1 MDRLAPSG
9 DLLALIPAP
18 AVLLRGAAVTGAN
31 AAATSLLDG
40 SPEALLDVLH
50 PHDRNLLVA
59 AAGAVAGPDGEPLP
73 PVLVRTG
80 ESPPRRFFEVTLG
93 PHPGGGAVGVVHDV
107 TERERLDA
115 AIAELAT
122 GVYTTDADL
131 HVTWLP
137 RRISEAVGIS
147 PGRFLGTDVHDLVHP
162 DDLGHTRE
170 LIERAKLSPGVRY
183 ARPLRIRHP
192 DQPDV
197 WWPIIAHVVWLGE
210 DDAIGG
216 LLVRFDT
223 GLAADLHVH
232 ASEEAAQG
240 LVTLGDTSPLG
251 SLHLTLTGA
260 LQQRSTRVREI
271 LRPVSDEGDLRWLE
285 LLRPVDRA
293 AVAERLGAARMGAL
307 LPPVEVAFDGRGGTV
322 WTRLDVLPYHDAH
335 GQVAGMFV
343 NLLDVTA
350 EHQARDELTT
360 AREELWHLANH
371 DALTGLSNRYLFN
384 DRLAA
389 AVFGMAHHDGQ
400 GATGTRPAVLVCDLD
415 RFKEVNDAHGHRV
428 GDAVLIEAARRI
440 ESAVRGADLVCR
452 FGGDEF
458 LVLCERVADE
468 RELEVVARRVVERF
482 ALPFFVDHLTLDVGI
497 SVGGAMAEAGDAAD
511 PDALVLR
518 ADRAMYAAK
527 AAGRGRL
534 VIA

>member
-1 MDRLAPSG
+1 
-9 DLLALIPAP
+9 
-18 AVLLRGAAVTGAN
+18 
-31 AAATSLLDG
+31 
-40 SPEALLDVLH
+40 
-50 PHDRNLLVA
+50 
-59 AAGAVAGPDGEPLP
+59 
-73 PVLVRTG
+73 VLVRTTSG
-80 ESPPRRFFEVTLG
+80 PPRRFFEVTLG
-93 PHPGGGAVGVVHDV
+93 PHPHGGAIGVVHEV
-107 TERERLDA
+107 TDRERLDA
-115 AIAELAT
+115 AVGELAT
-122 GVYTTDADL
+122 GVYTTDGDMR
-131 HVTWLP
+131 VTWLP
-137 RRISEAVGIS
+137 RRIGDAIGIAPEAFVG
-147 PGRFLGTDVHDLVHP
+147 TNVYALVHP
-162 DDLGHTRE
+162 DDVGATRE
-170 LIERAKLSPGVRY
+170 LVERAKESPGVRF

-197 WWPIIAHVVWLGE
+197 WWPIIVHVVWLG
-210 DDAIGG
+210 DDAAVGG

-232 ASEEAAQG
+232 AAEEAAQG

-271 LRPVSDEGDLRWLE
+271 LRPISDEGDVRWLE
-285 LLRPVDRA
+285 LLRAVDRA
-293 AVAERLGAARMGAL
+293 AVAERLGAARMGAI
-307 LPPVEVAFDGRGGTV
+307 LPPVEVAFDGRGRTV

-343 NLLDVTA
+343 NLLDVTQ

-371 DALTGLSNRYLFN
+371 DALTGLCNRYLFN

-389 AVFGMAHHDGQ
+389 AVVGMAHHDGRSTV
-400 GATGTRPAVLVCDLD
+400 GHSTRPAVLVCDLD

-428 GDAVLIEAARRI
+428 GDAVLVESARRI
-440 ESAVRGADLVCR
+440 ESAVRGADLVSR

-468 RELEVVARRVVERF
+468 HELEVVAGRVVERF
-482 ALPFFVDHLTLDVGI
+482 SLPFLVDHLTLDVGI
-497 SVGGAMAEAGDAAD
+497 SVGGAMAEAGDATD

-518 ADRAMYAAK
+518 ADRAMYRAK